1 MTLFINLACH
11 FSRVRV
17 FAGKKREWLV
27 SEAHGVVR
35 VRLLPWPGCC
45 LPDEQ
50 NHGLQAGTRTSQ
62 KHGFVTDS
70 DPHGSKS
77 GSEGIPWQLF
87 SRRISWE
94 EPTPTKIQEMGQKI
108 QDFRKKSTKFCENR
122 RNSGKSAE
130 IVRDRLTQGQ
140 KIQKSNYLGM
150 FGVLPPGS

>member
-1 MTLFINLACH
+1 MRIL
-11 FSRVRV
+11 
-17 FAGKKREWLV
+17 AGKKWPV

-35 VRLLPWPGCC
+35 VRLLPRPSC

-50 NHGLQAGTRTSQ
+50 NHGLQAGTWTFQ

-94 EPTPTKIQEMGQKI
+94 DPNPTKTQEMGRKNRGFPEKI
-108 QDFRKKSTKFCENR
+108 RKFRENR
-122 RNSGKSAE
+122 RNSRKSPE
-130 IVRDRLTQGQ
+130 IARDRLKQD
-140 KIQKSNYLGM
+140 
-150 FGVLPPGS
+150 